1 MKRYKSTFKLLERM
15 EVAEKSTKV
24 ETFIKFQLSQMPN
37 MSVIAGNESEENPP
51 RLPTLRQATLE
62 RAIQIM
68 QDIRAIVRLEVKH
81 ACCMAPGTLQKS
93 VNYWSI
99 NPPSTLRHGHT
110 TKENP
115 APEAKKRGKTVKFD
129 STKYEVNIMTARCAP
144 IRRTNNGKN
153 RQRSL
158 RVTRT
163 LQFLKRRNVIVVLP
177 A

>member
-24 ETFIKFQLSQMPN
+24 ETFIKLQLSQMPN

-93 VNYWSI
+93 VNY
-99 NPPSTLRHGHT
+99 
-110 TKENP
+110 
-115 APEAKKRGKTVKFD
+115 
-129 STKYEVNIMTARCAP
+129 
-144 IRRTNNGKN
+144 
-153 RQRSL
+153 
-158 RVTRT
+158 
-163 LQFLKRRNVIVVLP
+163 
-177 A
+177 